1 MSQSH
6 SAEKLERGDPL
17 GFSKLQFAVKYR
29 KIRRGDPLDTKKN
42 FEKKSHSAEKTQRG
56 DPIVSSGF
64 VSYDK
69 NGVTE
74 RGDPLHYLKCTPR
87 LPIQYFSSSV
97 KSVQY
102 AYILLS
108 DEKKLATAIVG
119 LIFF

>member
-29 KIRRGDPLDTKKN
+29 KIRRGTLWMQKKIS
-42 FEKKSHSAEKTQRG
+42 KKSRTVPEKTPKG

-97 KSVQY
+97 KKVQY

-108 DEKKLATAIVG
+108 DEKKLATVIVG

>member
-1 MSQSH
+1 M
-6 SAEKLERGDPL
+6 GC
-17 GFSKLQFAVKYR
+17 SKLQFALKYR
-29 KIRRGDPLDTKKN
+29 KIRRGDPLDTEKN
-42 FEKKSHSAEKTQRG
+42 FKKKSHSAEKTQRG

-64 VSYDK
+64 VFYDK

-74 RGDPLHYLKCTPR
+74 RGDPLHYLKRTPC

-102 AYILLS
+102 AHILLS
-108 DEKKLATAIVG
+108 DEKKLATVIVG

>member
-1 MSQSH
+1 MKGGPFRDIKKFSKIN
-6 SAEKLERGDPL
+6 EK
-17 GFSKLQFAVKYR
+17 SKNKKLQFAVKYR
-29 KIRRGDPLDTKKN
+29 KIRRGDPLDTKKISK
-42 FEKKSHSAEKTQRG
+42 KKSHSAEKNSKG
-56 DPIVSSGF
+56 DPVVSSGF

-108 DEKKLATAIVG
+108 DEKK
-119 LIFF
+119 